1 MMSLSSS
8 VSRRVLVLGTLVL
21 GLAACQ
27 TTGATSANSAG
38 ADPLAAYKAAVPA
51 LEQAGGGKACVDCFL
66 TNYGPSPF
74 PKAFAVS
81 PDGAYGAR
89 YKVGASMAK
98 MREDALASCRKK
110 PAFNPAHDCF
120 IFFENDEQV
129 WKP

>member
-1 MMSLSSS
+1 MN
-8 VSRRVLVLGTLVL
+8 VAIRHTIAAVAI
-21 GLAACQ
+21 LAATV
-27 TTGATSANSAG
+27 TTGAAR
-38 ADPLAAYKAAVPA
+38 ADGDPATYNAAVPA
-51 LEQAGGGKACVDCFL
+51 LEQAGGGKACVECFL

-89 YKVGASMAK
+89 YKVGASMQK

-110 PAFNPAHDCF
+110 PAYNPAHDCF
-120 IFFENDEQV
+120 IFFENDKQV

>member
-1 MMSLSSS
+1 MRSTYLSKGGMI
-8 VSRRVLVLGTLVL
+8 VIALLTVT
-21 GLAACQ
+21 ACQ

-38 ADPLAAYKAAVPA
+38 ANPLAAYQAAVPA

-89 YKVGASMAK
+89 YKVGASMEK

-110 PAFNPAHDCF
+110 PAYDPAHDCF
-120 IFFENDEQV
+120 IFFENDKQV

>member
-1 MMSLSSS
+1 MKTKILN
-8 VSRRVLVLGTLVL
+8 V
-21 GLAACQ
+21 LAAAFVAA
-27 TTGATSANSAG
+27 TVGASAARAEG
-38 ADPLAAYKAAVPA
+38 DPAAYKAAVPA
-51 LEQAGGGKACVDCFL
+51 LEQAGGGKACVECFL
-66 TNYGPSPF
+66 EKYGPSPF

-110 PAFNPAHDCF
+110 PAYNPAHDCF
-120 IFFENDEQV
+120 IFFENDQQV